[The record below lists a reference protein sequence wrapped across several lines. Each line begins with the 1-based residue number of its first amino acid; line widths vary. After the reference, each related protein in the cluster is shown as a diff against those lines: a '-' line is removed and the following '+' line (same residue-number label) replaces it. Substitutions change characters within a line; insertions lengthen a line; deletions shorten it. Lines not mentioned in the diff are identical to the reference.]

1 MEVKVGKTYK
11 LIEKIN
17 SGAFGEVF
25 RGVNEKT
32 QMDVAIKLEPVSTKH
47 PQLFFECKLY

>member
-25 RGVNEKT
+25 RGKLFLNNQIIKFLEK
-32 QMDVAIKLEPVSTKH
+32 L
-47 PQLFFECKLY
+47 